1 MLSTAIIIGMGSL
14 SVGCAVI
21 EKVLIK
27 LGKSDDAQMASIA
40 GSSAIAAVAVGC
52 VLKVFAEIKKL

>member
-1 MLSTAIIIGMGSL
+1 MGTTIIIGMGTL
-14 SVGCAVI
+14 SVACAVI

-40 GSSAIAAVAVGC
+40 GSSAIAATAIGC
-52 VLKVFAEIKKL
+52 VVKVFAEIKKL